1 MRQNGGYIGTNATPN
16 TTAATGVWTLNE
28 VARYRSAF
36 SWPLSAPP
44 MPVTANLAM
53 WLKADAGVLDSS
65 GLPIAT
71 DNAAIA
77 TWQDQSGSGRHA
89 TQSTSGNRPVWRSAA
104 NGQNGLPVVSF
115 NGTSSWISSSS
126 SGISSSSFEYYMT
139 FKMANTNTSGRII
152 WGAGDRGNFDATST
166 AGWDMYNGSLVA
178 GGTRTASWVQAT
190 ATFNGSLSALR
201 INGSQVLSGNTGTGF
216 PTALSLG
223 SNGSTNWANMLFAEC
238 LVYSVVNST
247 TNRDAIEAYLKAK
260 WGTP

>member
-1 MRQNGGYIGTNATPN
+1 MRQNGGFIGYTPN
-16 TTAATGVWTLNE
+16 PSSASASGVWTMNE
-28 VARYRSAF
+28 VARYRQSGT
-36 SWPLSAPP
+36 WPITAPP
-44 MPVTANLAM
+44 MSVTANLVM

-65 GLPIAT
+65 GSPITT
-71 DNAAIA
+71 DNTAVA
-77 TWQDQSGSGRHA
+77 TWQDQSGSGRNA
-89 TQSTSGNRPVWRSAA
+89 TQSTSGNRPVWRSAS

-115 NGTSSWISSSS
+115 NGTNSWISSLS
-126 SGISSSSFEYYMT
+126 SGISSSPFEYYMT
-139 FKMANTNTSGRII
+139 FKMANTNTNGRII

-166 AGWDMYNGSLVA
+166 AGWDMYNGSLIA

-190 ATFNGSLSALR
+190 ATFNGSLSTLR

-247 TNRDAIEAYLKAK
+247 TNRDAIESYLKSK